1 MIKLNI
7 KIYPYAMHINVAIVW
22 SRILININSIPMHID
37 EAESIEEGSVTRIFR
52 SYGTILRHVCRIAS
66 NTVAKAA
73 ATLRDTRPLSVFRG
87 HRKMK
92 NRPSYSRLSLYKIPS
107 PFALRRCE
115 DHLDHGRERKKSFF
129 GKFTL
134 TAR

>member
-1 MIKLNI
+1 MT
-7 KIYPYAMHINVAIVW
+7 
-22 SRILININSIPMHID
+22 HID
-37 EAESIEEGSVTRIFR
+37 EAKSIEEGSVTRTFR
-52 SYGTILRHVCRIAS
+52 SYGILRHVCCIAS

-73 ATLRDTRPLSVFRG
+73 ATSRDMRPLSAFRG

-92 NRPSYSRLSLYKIPS
+92 NRPSYSHLSLYKIPS

-115 DHLDHGRERKKSFF
+115 NHLDHGREKEKSFF

-134 TAR
+134 TASPLFF